1 MSGLV
6 SIIMPVFNAAFF
18 LPATLQSVSNQ
29 KYSNWELVIVD
40 DGSTDGSQSIC
51 AHFKEGQEQNCMI
64 LQSNRNQSGAGTCRN
79 IGLQHCK
86 GDYIIFLDS
95 DDLLERFCLEQRINT
110 IGKNDLAIF
119 KQYTFTNEINSN
131 LPIFNGPVSNRADA
145 IAAFTRMEAPWQTMA
160 GIWKKETLQ
169 KLKGFDES
177 LVFMEDP
184 DLHLRALLDKDLE
197 IIFCYNLP
205 ADNYYRIN
213 NMQGEKAYSFYK
225 NSIISRMIFLDKL
238 IVLTKHLPPL
248 EKRENAKH
256 IRKGYLSFLRDFVI
270 ARFNDFKDDILK
282 LNHRLIDAG
291 ILSMSDKLKLNFLFS
306 IYISSSPIVKQ
317 MRLKGLA
324 YRLIK

>member
-160 GIWKKETLQ
+160 GIT
-169 KLKGFDES
+169 
-177 LVFMEDP
+177 
-184 DLHLRALLDKDLE
+184 ALT
-197 IIFCYNLP
+197 
-205 ADNYYRIN
+205 
-213 NMQGEKAYSFYK
+213 G
-225 NSIISRMIFLDKL
+225 
-238 IVLTKHLPPL
+238 
-248 EKRENAKH
+248 KR
-256 IRKGYLSFLRDFVI
+256 LSPSGR
-270 ARFNDFKDDILK
+270 
-282 LNHRLIDAG
+282 
-291 ILSMSDKLKLNFLFS
+291 S
-306 IYISSSPIVKQ
+306 
-317 MRLKGLA
+317 
-324 YRLIK
+324 